1 MAALLFGTS
10 AADTDRLPKI
20 LAPPVGPWPEGGMF
34 SIRLCISY
42 DGADACGDKEA
53 TPAQRRTIE
62 QILWQMPQITGLRY
76 ENKQEALD
84 DFLEASPNLIGVM
97 KESDMPETFTG
108 RLHRWSDAPA
118 FNSALKKLPGIAV
131 IHVIPTPLWEG
142 TADMT
147 IILCDNSRRWGPCE
161 RRGRA
166 TADERAAVGVLLR
179 RMKGVKR
186 IYFANQA
193 HNMWMFKQFDTLL
206 SHVINPAPRERTTVP
221 IHWTST
227 TIATTSNLTIRCSS
241 HRSATSGRPARSIW
255 RGPGVCLVR
264 LSRFLTC
271 LIEKSVRAA

>member
-1 MAALLFGTS
+1 
-10 AADTDRLPKI
+10 
-20 LAPPVGPWPEGGMF
+20 MF

-206 SHVINPAPRERTTVP
+206 SHVINPAPQRKDDGANPLDEYYDSYYVKLDDPMLVP
-221 IHWTST
+221 SV
-227 TIATTSNLTIRCSS
+227 SDKVEGL
-241 HRSATSGRPARSIW
+241 
-255 RGPGVCLVR
+255 PGVFGGVRVSVWYGLVG
-264 LSRFLTC
+264 F
-271 LIEKSVRAA
+271 